1 MREAASVKCYSPF
14 PRLCKKASVQIR
26 HHLTEEARCLGGRIL
41 YWPPHVVMI
50 PPLILPR
57 DLWPVALVNRHWQ
70 GRRRK
75 IPKYLRSV
83 GNASMEIICLSR
95 GHAPFPGQP
104 TCHDL
109 SREKYKSPN
118 SGHPKRAS
126 QLQRPHGVGLEL
138 HHGCISLFS
147 LQLFSSSFPR
157 VHCGNFISF
166 VESVCQW
173 AQPKITA
180 KHSALINFIFQ
191 LLHCFMLFS

>member
-1 MREAASVKCYSPF
+1 
-14 PRLCKKASVQIR
+14 
-26 HHLTEEARCLGGRIL
+26 
-41 YWPPHVVMI
+41 MI
-50 PPLILPR
+50 PPLTLPR
-57 DLWPVALVNRHWQ
+57 DLRPVALVNRHWQ

-83 GNASMEIICLSR
+83 GNASTEIICLSR

-104 TCHDL
+104 TCNGL

-126 QLQRPHGVGLEL
+126 QLQRPHGAGLDL
-138 HHGCISLFS
+138 HHGCITTHLSLLS
-147 LQLFSSSFPR
+147 LQLSSSSFPR

-166 VESVCQW
+166 VESVCRG

-180 KHSALINFIFQ
+180 KHSALINCCISA
-191 LLHCFMLFS
+191 MALFYVVFLAIY